1 MFFPGRAPRRP
12 RAPAPASGAV
22 RPRSVPPATGLSP
35 VFPGLSPVKT
45 GLRPVIAETGRRLSA
60 NVRRPPRPGG
70 SPAPP
75 PAVPFSASPGRPP
88 ERWLPWEMLPAPRPR
103 LPRRTESVAR
113 IRNAVKP
120 FISKRNERTVRET
133 SAGGIT
139 PAQRDS
145 GRASATP
152 DGDGRRPVR
161 RAAAP
166 DRRTPAFAA
175 QWRRRKEERAATCPA
190 SPGPGAAV
198 RRPATHVFPL
208 KEGRRK
214 GGKRLHRPRRN
225 APDEGGAPRPTGR
238 RRGGKGPA
246 GSAILTAYGKINQ
259 RHRPPETKAAASG
272 PPPRSRSVRAA
283 ATGAAGTRPRRP
295 HDGKTPRGRQ
305 PKGPQGRNLPR
316 PTGHSA

>member
-1 MFFPGRAPRRP
+1 MFFPGRADRRP

-88 ERWLPWEMLPAPRPR
+88 ERWLPREMLPVPRLR

-120 FISKRNERTVRET
+120 FISKRNGRTVRET

-139 PAQRDS
+139 PAQRAS
-145 GRASATP
+145 GRAGAAA
-152 DGDGRRPVR
+152 DGGGRRPVR
-161 RAAAP
+161 RTAAP

-190 SPGPGAAV
+190 SPGPGAVA
-198 RRPATHVFPL
+198 RRPATRVFSL

-214 GGKRLHRPRRN
+214 GGKRLRRPRRN
-225 APDEGGAPRPTGR
+225 APDKGGATRPTGHR
-238 RRGGKGPA
+238 PGGKGPA
-246 GSAILTAYGKINQ
+246 GSTILTAYGKINQ
-259 RHRPPETKAAASG
+259 RHRPPETKAAESD

-295 HDGKTPRGRQ
+295 HDGKTPHGRQ

>member
-70 SPAPP
+70 SLAPP

-88 ERWLPWEMLPAPRPR
+88 ERWLPRGMLPAPRPR
-103 LPRRTESVAR
+103 RPRRTESVAR

-120 FISKRNERTVRET
+120 FISKRNGRTVRET

-139 PAQRDS
+139 PAQRAS
-145 GRASATP
+145 SRAGAAP
-152 DGDGRRPVR
+152 DGGGRRPIR

-175 QWRRRKEERAATCPA
+175 QWRRRREERAATCPRVAGPRRCGPAPGDARFSLKRRSAERRETPSPA
-190 SPGPGAAV
+190 SPQRA
-198 RRPATHVFPL
+198 RQ
-208 KEGRRK
+208 
-214 GGKRLHRPRRN
+214 
-225 APDEGGAPRPTGR
+225 R
-238 RRGGKGPA
+238 RRTPPD
-246 GSAILTAYGKINQ
+246 
-259 RHRPPETKAAASG
+259 RPPAWRK
-272 PPPRSRSVRAA
+272 
-283 ATGAAGTRPRRP
+283 RP
-295 HDGKTPRGRQ
+295 GR
-305 PKGPQGRNLPR
+305 KR
-316 PTGHSA
+316 HSDSIRQN